1 MSEIEKIEIE
11 KPQGQTTPKV
21 VAWVGCGLL
30 AACVAGAGWMAF
42 GGKSG
47 ETGGLSSS
55 PISSAN
61 AATGTGSKGGLDPNA
76 ANILVAKVDGH
87 EVTELEI
94 SNLTSNGV
102 DRAIAVDRY
111 INKVIAA
118 EQGRKLYEK
127 ESLSLTRAAEREV
140 LATLYTTKRLDEL
153 RKAVTQDEIK
163 EFYTKNVLDENFKQW
178 KVSYY
183 LTTEPKDMDS
193 TLQKMKDGDKDALK
207 ELKPLAEQGD
217 NYLAAQAMPYN
228 LGRVVS
234 RVKKGEFSEVLRLRN
249 GFLVVRVDDMR
260 QQEKPK
266 LEALKNDIIETL
278 AQQKFNEE
286 LTRARRAAK
295 VELG

>member
-1 MSEIEKIEIE
+1 MSDVDNLEIDQPKS
-11 KPQGQTTPKV
+11 QATPKV

-30 AACVAGAGWMAF
+30 AVCVAGAGWMAF
-42 GGKSG
+42 DSAGKSG
-47 ETGGLSSS
+47 DSGSASAS

-61 AATGTGSKGGLDPNA
+61 AATAGA
-76 ANILVAKVDGH
+76 ATALVAKVDGH

-94 SNLTSNGV
+94 SNLTANGV

-140 LATLYTTKRLDEL
+140 LATLYTTKRLEEL
-153 RKAVTQDEIK
+153 RKAVTQEEIK
-163 EFYTKNVLDENFKQW
+163 AFYDKNVLDENFKQW

-183 LTTEPKDMDS
+183 LTTDPKDMDS
-193 TLQKMKDGDKDALK
+193 TLQKMKSGDKDALK
-207 ELKPLAEQGD
+207 QLKPLAEDGD
-217 NYLAAQAMPYN
+217 NFLAAQAMPYN
-228 LGRVVS
+228 LGRVVAK
-234 RVKKGEFSEVLRLRN
+234 VKKGEYSEVLRLRN
-249 GFLVVRVDDMR
+249 GLLVVRLDDVR

-266 LEALKNDIIETL
+266 MDVLKNDIVETL

>member
-1 MSEIEKIEIE
+1 MSETENIALET
-11 KPQGQTTPKV
+11 PQAKATSKV

-30 AACVAGAGWMAF
+30 AVSVAGAGWMAF
-42 GGKSG
+42 GSKSG
-47 ETGGLSSS
+47 DGGSASSS

-61 AATGTGSKGGLDPNA
+61 AATGAASKGGLDPNA

-94 SNLTSNGV
+94 SNLTSSGV

-127 ESLSLTRAAEREV
+127 ESQSLTRAAEREV
-140 LATLYTTKRLDEL
+140 LATLYTTKRLEEL
-153 RKAVTQDEIK
+153 RKAVTPEEIK
-163 EFYTKNVLDENFKQW
+163 AFYDKNVLDENFKQW

-193 TLQKMKDGDKDALK
+193 TLQKMKDGDKEALK
-207 ELKPLAEQGD
+207 QLKPLAEEGD
-217 NYLAAQAMPYN
+217 NFLAAQAMPYN
-228 LGRVVS
+228 LGRVVA
-234 RVKKGEFSEVLRLRN
+234 RVKKGEYSEVLRLRN
-249 GFLVVRVDDMR
+249 GLLVVRVDDTR

-266 LEALKNDIIETL
+266 LDALRNDIIETL

>member
-1 MSEIEKIEIE
+1 MSEVEKIEIV
-11 KPQGQTTPKV
+11 KPQSQTTPKV

-30 AACVAGAGWMAF
+30 AACVTGAGWMAF

-47 ETGGLSSS
+47 EKGGLSSS

-61 AATGTGSKGGLDPNA
+61 AAAGGVGKGVLDPNA
-76 ANILVAKVDGH
+76 AHVLVAKVDGH

-140 LATLYTTKRLDEL
+140 LATLYTTKRLEEL
-153 RKAVTQDEIK
+153 RKAVTPDEIK
-163 EFYTKNVLDENFKQW
+163 DFYAKNVLDENFKQW

-183 LTTEPKDMDS
+183 LTTEPRDMDS

-207 ELKPLAEQGD
+207 QLKPLAEQGD

-234 RVKKGEFSEVLRLRN
+234 RVKKGEYSEVLRLRN

-266 LEALKNDIIETL
+266 LEALRNDIIETL